1 MARYT
6 GPLCRLCRRERQKL
20 LLKGTRCMTDRC
32 AMARRDSPPGEHKRF
47 PRRQTEYGLRL
58 REKQKLRR
66 TYGIMEKQ
74 FRLMFD
80 RAARHKGA
88 TGENLLRMLEC
99 RLDNTVFRL
108 GFARSRQESRQL
120 VSHGHFCV
128 NAKKVDI
135 PSYQVKEG
143 DRIWVREK
151 SASKAVFA
159 QSLEQAKQRE
169 LPAWLEVDPATARGV
184 VKRLPKREDISV
196 AVEEKLV
203 VELYSR

>member
-6 GPLCRLCRRERQKL
+6 GPLCKLCRRERQKL

-32 AMARRDSPPGEHKRF
+32 AVSRRDSPPGEHKRF

-66 TYGIMEKQ
+66 TYGVMEKQ
-74 FRLMFD
+74 FRLMFG

-120 VSHGHFCV
+120 VSHGHFTV
-128 NAKKVDI
+128 NGKKVDI

-143 DRIWVREK
+143 DCIRVREK

-159 QSLEQAKQRE
+159 ESLELAKQRE
-169 LPAWLEVDPATARGV
+169 LPAWLEVEPDAVRGV
-184 VKRLPKREDISV
+184 VKRLPLREDITV
-196 AVEEKLV
+196 PVEEKLV